1 MSIVEKAVEILTAE
15 RPEPGDLGEMPMDF
29 ASARTSA
36 TIEQLQDRMRVVQPQ
51 PGEASVWHVNIA
63 ELKRA
68 GLLPSQAEAAGRLAD
83 ELRRIKRPLILN
95 AKGEGS
101 QPLKY
106 RTRIMVASAVPG
118 EGKTFTSFNLALS
131 LAQEPDFEVLLV
143 DGDVPK
149 SDITRM
155 LNLGD
160 RPGLMDV
167 LADVKLQPADV
178 IVRTD
183 IPNLSVVPVGRR
195 GQLVS
200 ELFGSRRMEWVLEEL
215 GGHDSRRLLV
225 FDSAP
230 LLATAEARAL
240 AAHVGQIVV
249 VVAAGRT
256 QQAELGS
263 ALQDLDGTQYIGLV
277 LNMSQLPASESHYY
291 SYYHNYSKGN

>member
-1 MSIVEKAVEILTAE
+1 MSIVEKAVEKLTAGQ
-15 RPEPGDLGEMPMDF
+15 PEPGDLGEMSMDF

-36 TIEQLQDRMRVVQPQ
+36 MVEQLQDRMRVVQPQ
-51 PGEASVWHVNIA
+51 PGEASAWHVNIA

-95 AKGEGS
+95 AKGKGS

-118 EGKTFTSFNLALS
+118 EGKTFTSLNLALS

-155 LNLGD
+155 LSLGD

-167 LADVKLQPADV
+167 LADVKLHPADV

-195 GQLVS
+195 DPLVA
-200 ELFGSRRMEWVLEEL
+200 ELFGSRRMECVLEEL

-240 AAHVGQIVV
+240 ASHVGQIVV

-256 QQAELGS
+256 QQTELGS

-277 LNMSQLPASESHYY
+277 LNMSQLPASESH
-291 SYYHNYSKGN
+291 